1 MKNELFWI
9 RSVLKSW
16 NSNFLNDYE
25 RVVSID
31 GYEKKSMDVATECWM
46 SSQKRYHDSK
56 KIKNARLY
64 GRNSHITRILISST
78 TLLSAILVISLAI
91 FPDVLG
97 QTLVSLNAIQVG
109 GICFVQRMD
118 ITLSTVVRIVMIVLV
133 ALTSYESLGSSLIH
147 GGTPEQID
155 AKRQMFFI
163 AEIRMRETED
173 ASVRRKILWELGD
186 QCIDEMN
193 DWVFEHKAKDFK
205 GGTPNVNPMDT
216 NM

>member
-1 MKNELFWI
+1 
-9 RSVLKSW
+9 
-16 NSNFLNDYE
+16 
-25 RVVSID
+25 
-31 GYEKKSMDVATECWM
+31 
-46 SSQKRYHDSK
+46 
-56 KIKNARLY
+56 
-64 GRNSHITRILISST
+64 
-78 TLLSAILVISLAI
+78 
-91 FPDVLG
+91 
-97 QTLVSLNAIQVG
+97 
-109 GICFVQRMD
+109 MD